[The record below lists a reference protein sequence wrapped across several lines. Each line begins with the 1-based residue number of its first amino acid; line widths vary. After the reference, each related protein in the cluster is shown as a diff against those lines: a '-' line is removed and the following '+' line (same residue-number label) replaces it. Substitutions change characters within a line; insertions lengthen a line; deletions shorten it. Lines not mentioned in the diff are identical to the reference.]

1 VPSTLVVSA
10 MFVVLS
16 TLIVSATISVLST
29 FAVLRRL
36 LGRDDVRAI
45 SRRYFVS
52 NGFDGTLTSI
62 GVIVGAVLSGIPDG
76 LTVVKIGLGAAV
88 GLGTS
93 AVWSVWEIERAET
106 QAKINRLERAML
118 TDLDDTRVHHE
129 QRGARVVHA
138 TASGL
143 GPLIGILIPLIPF
156 TVEGTLFSMAEA
168 GFVGVALG
176 IGILAVF
183 GAYMSRISGQRWY
196 VSALRMAL
204 AGLVVAGINLFLPG

>member
-1 VPSTLVVSA
+1 VIT
-10 MFVVLS
+10 VLS
-16 TLIVSATISVLST
+16 RL
-29 FAVLRRL
+29 AVLRRL
-36 LGRDDVRAI
+36 FEREDVRAI

-93 AVWSVWEIERAET
+93 AIWSVWEIERAET
-106 QAKINRLERAML
+106 RAEILRIERAML
-118 TDLDDTRVHHE
+118 IDLDDTRVHRE
-129 QRGARVVHA
+129 RRGARVVHA

-143 GPLIGILIPLIPF
+143 GPLIGVVIPLVPF
-156 TVEGTLFSMAEA
+156 LFEGTVLSMAEA
-168 GFVGVALG
+168 GVVGVALG
-176 IGILAVF
+176 IGVLAVF
-183 GAYMSRISGQRWY
+183 GAYMSTIAGQRWY

-204 AGLVVAGINLFLPG
+204 AGLVVAVINLFLPG

>member
-1 VPSTLVVSA
+1 VPSKRHLLRS
-10 MFVVLS
+10 L
-16 TLIVSATISVLST
+16 
-29 FAVLRRL
+29 LRRE
-36 LGRDDVRAI
+36 DVRAI

-106 QAKINRLERAML
+106 QAQIKRIERAML
-118 TDLDDTRVHHE
+118 TDLDDTRVQRE
-129 QRGARVVHA
+129 QQGARTVHA
-138 TASGL
+138 VASGF
-143 GPLIGILIPLIPF
+143 GPLIGVLIPLAPF
-156 TVEGTLFSMAEA
+156 LFEGTLLSMAEA
-168 GFVGVALG
+168 GVVGVALG
-176 IGILAVF
+176 IGVLGVF
-183 GAYMSRISGQRWY
+183 GAYMSSISGQRWY

-204 AGLVVAGINLFLPG
+204 AGLVVAVINLFLPG